1 MNANEVT
8 NWDLARLR
16 ANASRERA
24 HALQELGAQ
33 LKAWLHGPSHGSE
46 CECLDAGD

>member
-1 MNANEVT
+1 MNANDIT

-24 HALQELGAQ
+24 QAFAEMRAQ
-33 LKAWLHGPSHGSE
+33 FWAWLRGTPRASPR
-46 CECLDAGD
+46 ECLGMGC